1 MKIWVYSI
9 WILLFSM
16 WVVTI
21 ILGNVSSKAKEEKQ
35 IDPTTF
41 HSYFVITFLLLA
53 MIGTV
58 LLYMW
63 EVK

>member
-1 MKIWVYSI
+1 MDFII
-9 WILLFSM
+9 FDM
-16 WVVTI
+16 GI
-21 ILGNVSSKAKEEKQ
+21 ILEHVSLKAKEEKQ
-35 IDPTTF
+35 IAPTTF
-41 HSYFVITFLLLA
+41 HSYFVIVFLLLT

>member
-1 MKIWVYSI
+1 
-9 WILLFSM
+9 M

-21 ILGNVSSKAKEEKQ
+21 ISGHVSLKAKEEKQ

-41 HSYFVITFLLLA
+41 HSYFVIVFLLLT
-53 MIGTV
+53 MIGAI

-63 EVK
+63 EVKQ